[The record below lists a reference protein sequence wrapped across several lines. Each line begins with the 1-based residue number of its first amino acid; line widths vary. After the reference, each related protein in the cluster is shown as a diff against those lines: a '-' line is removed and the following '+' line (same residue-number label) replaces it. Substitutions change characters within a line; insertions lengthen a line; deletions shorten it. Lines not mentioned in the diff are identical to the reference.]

1 MPRKTVFMKL
11 YTIIFSGF
19 CLCACSSQSKNTT
32 ASESTP
38 IQNLQEEVLEVAT
51 VSAQRKAFTYT
62 IQSNAKTEAQEQAT
76 LQFRVSGYISKVFVQ
91 NGQFVQAGQIV
102 AILDDTEAKL
112 ALQKAKNQRVVAYEE
127 YIKEVLDFGGNLQAE
142 HGGISPEL
150 NERILA
156 RKGVRSA
163 ELQIKEAEIQLQYTQ
178 LKAPFAGVIAD
189 LNLKANNFVT
199 PSQSFCTLYSSTQL
213 HAVAEVLETEVNV
226 LKIGQKA
233 EVLPLGCHE
242 KSVCGTDASIIEI
255 NPKVG
260 SNGLFKVKLL
270 LHNPKNIFLGAN
282 LQVRMFVPQ
291 RESLVV
297 PKSAIVIR
305 SGKKVVFTAE
315 GNLAKWHYVSTGLE
329 NGEEVEIL
337 DGLKEGEKVIVS
349 NNLQLNHD
357 SPVKVK

>member
-1 MPRKTVFMKL
+1 MRF
-11 YTIIFSGF
+11 YIIIFVGILLS
-19 CLCACSSQSKNTT
+19 ACNSDSKNVP
-32 ASESTP
+32 ANKDAP
-38 IQNLQEEVLEVAT
+38 PLQNLQEEVLEVST

-62 IQSNAKTEAQEQAT
+62 IQSNAKVEAQEQAT
-76 LQFRVSGYISKVFVQ
+76 LQFRVSGYINKILVQ
-91 NGQFVQAGQIV
+91 NGQFVQAGQVIAV
-102 AILDDTEAKL
+102 LDDREAQL
-112 ALQKAKNQRVVAYEE
+112 NLQKAKNQRAVAYEE

-163 ELQIKEAEIQLQYTQ
+163 ELQIKEAELQLQYTQ

-189 LNLKANNFVT
+189 LQMKANNFIT
-199 PSQSFCTLYSSTQL
+199 SSQPFCTLYASGQL
-213 HAVAEVLETEVNV
+213 QAVAEVLETEVNV

-233 EVLPLGCHE
+233 EILPLGCKE
-242 KSVCGTDASIIEI
+242 KATCGTDAKIVEI
-255 NPKVG
+255 NPKVNN
-260 SNGLFKVKLL
+260 NGLFKIKLQIE
-270 LHNPKNIFLGAN
+270 NPKNIFLGAN
-282 LQVRMFVPQ
+282 LQVRIFVPQ

-305 SGKKVVFTAE
+305 SGKKVVFTVE
-315 GNLAKWHYVSTGLE
+315 NNLAKWHYVSTGLE
-329 NGEEVEIL
+329 NSEEIEIL